1 MDKIVVVGG
10 GFGGFWSAV
19 GARRQ
24 YALANAAANI
34 TLIDTHG
41 YLTMRPRLYEAFGPH
56 LRVPLGSALQP
67 VGIDLLVSSVIAIDT
82 DRRTVLT
89 STGEQIAWD
98 RLVVATGSVQ
108 QTLPVAGVAQHAFDV
123 DTFASAERLDQ
134 HLQHLQQRFARNDHP
149 GQMTFVVVGA
159 GFTGIELACEMRRR
173 IRVHASD
180 SVAAQA
186 RVVLIE
192 RASEVGPQLGANT
205 RPAIMEAL
213 QKAAVD
219 VLVNTRIT
227 RVGDDSV
234 SLSDGSVIPTRTV
247 IIATGLEAHPLVSTL
262 GTALDT
268 SGRVVVD
275 EFLRIPNRLG
285 IFATGDTA
293 HAKVDAEHTALMSC
307 QHAMTMGKYAGANV
321 ARDLL
326 GLALK
331 PYTQPNYQ
339 TCLDLGDYGALLTR
353 GWDRT
358 VVQAGTQAKAIKE
371 MINRQIIYPPLDD
384 PDALLVASDVA

>member
-1 MDKIVVVGG
+1 
-10 GFGGFWSAV
+10 
-19 GARRQ
+19 
-24 YALANAAANI
+24 
-34 TLIDTHG
+34 
-41 YLTMRPRLYEAFGPH
+41 LYEAFGPH
-56 LRVPLGSALQP
+56 LRVPLGSLLQP
-67 VGIDLLVSSVIAIDT
+67 LGIDLLVSSVIAVDMN
-82 DRRTVLT
+82 RQSVLT
-89 STGEQIAWD
+89 STGEEVSWD

-108 QTLPVAGVAQHAFDV
+108 QTLPVAGVAQHAFDI
-123 DTFASAERLDQ
+123 DTFASAERFDR
-134 HLQHLQQRFARNDHP
+134 HLQQLFARDEHP

-173 IRVHASD
+173 VRLHAPD
-180 SVAAQA
+180 SVSAQA

-192 RASEVGPQLGANT
+192 RASVVGPQLGANA

-213 QKAAVD
+213 QYAGVE

-227 RVGDDSV
+227 RVDDE
-234 SLSDGSVIPTRTV
+234 SLSLADGSVIPTRTV
-247 IIATGLEAHPLVSTL
+247 IIATGLEAHPLVSTF
-262 GTALDT
+262 GAALDA
-268 SGRVVVD
+268 SGRVIVD

-285 IFATGDTA
+285 VFATGDTA
-293 HAKVDAEHTALMSC
+293 HARVDAEHTALMSC

-339 TCLDLGDYGALLTR
+339 TCLDLGDHGALLTR

-358 VVQAGTQAKAIKE
+358 VVQAGTRAKAIKE

-384 PDALLVASDVA
+384 PDALLVASDVL